1 MKLLINQNVNYANHT
16 NSSAPKWSNSS
27 ATSDSLSTIIC
38 NKTIVI
44 HEVSTLE
51 TIPVKEK
58 QLTKHST

>member
-27 ATSDSLSTIIC
+27 ATSDSLSTIIR

-44 HEVSTLE
+44 HEVSISE
-51 TIPVKEK
+51 AIPIKEK
-58 QLTKHST
+58 QLTRRST